1 MTKQSPKNDPTQ
13 LRPKFFPGILPGPV
27 CWKTVFGNEKP
38 LELELGFGR
47 PHFLLERAAE
57 SPASNVIGVEWKA
70 KWSKVANKRMVRLGL
85 NNVCALHGNAWHLLG
100 SLFQKPMLRAI
111 YLNFPDPWWKSKHR
125 KRRIINPTF
134 ANLLAS
140 RLEPNGTLLIQTDVA
155 SLLEQMLES
164 LEQHPD
170 LENRYGS
177 GRLCPRKPTAAS
189 SHREKKC
196 RSEGIPIFRAL
207 LSKHEAR

>member
-1 MTKQSPKNDPTQ
+1 M
-13 LRPKFFPGILPGPV
+13 
-27 CWKTVFGNEKP
+27 
-38 LELELGFGR
+38 
-47 PHFLLERAAE
+47 
-57 SPASNVIGVEWKA
+57 
-70 KWSKVANKRMVRLGL
+70 L
-85 NNVCALHGNAWHLLG
+85 N
-100 SLFQKPMLRAI
+100 AI

-140 RLEPNGTLLIQTDVA
+140 RLETSGALLIQTDVA

-170 LENRYGS
+170 LENRYGP
-177 GRLCPRKPTAAS
+177 GRLCPNKPTSAS

-207 LSKHEAR
+207 LIKHTGP